1 MSAEPQSLT
10 KTRPSFHG
18 SMYGHP
24 AVMHVEE
31 DEVDPYLPKEGE
43 RVGFVNVSSVQG
55 TLRGV
60 ATVLSVMDT
69 SGGGYRVR
77 IRVDRSKGNDGEP
90 VVWSLFYP
98 AARFWP
104 LGEPQPC
111 AH

>member
-1 MSAEPQSLT
+1 MSMCIQSPVDT
-10 KTRPSFHG
+10 QPRVHG

-24 AVMHVEE
+24 SVMHAEKE
-31 DEVDPYLPKEGE
+31 DPYLPKEGE
-43 RVGFVNVSSVQG
+43 RVGFRNVSQVQG
-55 TLRGV
+55 VLSGV

-77 IRVDRSKGNDGEP
+77 IRVDSSKGNDGEP

-104 LGEPQPC
+104 LGQDQP
-111 AH
+111 